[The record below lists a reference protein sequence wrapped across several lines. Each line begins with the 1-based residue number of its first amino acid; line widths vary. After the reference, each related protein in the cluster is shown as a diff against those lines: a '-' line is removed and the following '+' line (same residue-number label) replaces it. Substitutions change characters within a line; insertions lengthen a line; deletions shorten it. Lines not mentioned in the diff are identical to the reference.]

1 MWIQEIELRSSCL
14 RTGVFNLGHL
24 TAPSFLF
31 LIMRLCVFVCGYM
44 HKVQCPWKPEEDLRP
59 PETRGGPRYCEPV
72 DVSARNKTQVSFP
85 LHEQYMLL
93 TAP

>member
-1 MWIQEIELRSSCL
+1 MGICTR
-14 RTGVFNLGHL
+14 
-24 TAPSFLF
+24 
-31 LIMRLCVFVCGYM
+31 
-44 HKVQCPWKPEEDLRP
+44 VQCPWKPEDGIRP
-59 PETRGGPRYCEPV
+59 DTGGEPGNCEPV